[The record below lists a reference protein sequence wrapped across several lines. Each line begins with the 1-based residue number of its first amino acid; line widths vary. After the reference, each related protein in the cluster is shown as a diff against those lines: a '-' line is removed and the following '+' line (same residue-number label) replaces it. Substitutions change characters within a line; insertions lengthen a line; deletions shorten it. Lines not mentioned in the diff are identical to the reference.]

1 MDIGFWV
8 VTVLLTKAVYYYAV
22 RIIHKDYG
30 RQKAIRMTAIV
41 VAVSLIADGAAFFV
55 PDYRVYLLI
64 DISIQFVLVYIW
76 SVIRICVFSKMETV
90 LRIVAMIF
98 PLLLTGFVEYYRD
111 NNNVLIEGMFVTAGA
126 LVSLLMYNYAFCLM
140 PKVQQANELESKR
153 HQIEII
159 HEQEQQ
165 LSDNYKEYR
174 EFLYN
179 YHKHLSQISDSE
191 NKMSVMNTVLDE
203 ITNDFKKLK
212 IKKYCANTI
221 TNIILNQT
229 ERRCKEA
236 GITFAVNAELPT
248 ELGINDIHLC
258 SIFNNLMNNAVKAN
272 EFVQQDRFINVTCSL
287 TGNYM
292 HVSVENAF
300 NPGHKREKRK
310 GYGMLILKDI
320 ADRYDG
326 EYSVKR
332 KKNVFRAT
340 FIAKVSTDLVTK
352 EAV

>member
-1 MDIGFWV
+1 MDIGFWT

-55 PDYRVYLLI
+55 PNYRMYLLI
-64 DISIQFVLVYIW
+64 DTSVQFVLVYIW

-90 LRIVAMIF
+90 LRIVAMMF

-111 NNNVLIEGMFVTAGA
+111 DNNVLVEGMFVTAGA

-179 YHKHLSQISDSE
+179 YHEHLSQISE
-191 NKMSVMNTVLDE
+191 MSVMNTVLDE

-221 TNIILNQT
+221 TNVILNQT
-229 ERRCKEA
+229 ARRCKEA
-236 GITFAVNAELPT
+236 DIAFDVNAELPQ

-258 SIFNNLMNNAVKAN
+258 SIFNNLCNNAVKAN
-272 EFVQQDRFINVTCSL
+272 EFVDRDRFITVNCSL
-287 TGNYM
+287 KGNYM

-300 NPGHKREKRK
+300 DPGHKREKRK

-326 EYSVKR
+326 EYSVMR

>member
-30 RQKAIRMTAIV
+30 KQKALRITAIV

-55 PDYRVYLLI
+55 PNYRMYLLI
-64 DISIQFVLVYIW
+64 DTSVQFVLVYIW

-90 LRIVAMIF
+90 LRIVAMMF

-111 NNNVLIEGMFVTAGA
+111 DNNILVEGMFVTAGA
-126 LVSLLMYNYAFCLM
+126 LVSFLMYNYAFCLM

-191 NKMSVMNTVLDE
+191 NKMSAMNTVLEE

-221 TNIILNQT
+221 TNVILNQT
-229 ERRCKEA
+229 ARRCKEA
-236 GITFAVNAELPT
+236 DIAFNVNAELPQG
-248 ELGINDIHLC
+248 LGINDIHLC
-258 SIFNNLMNNAVKAN
+258 SIFNNLLNNAVKAN
-272 EFVQQDRFINVTCSL
+272 EFVEHDRFITVNCSIK
-287 TGNYM
+287 GNYM

-300 NPGHKREKRK
+300 DPGHKREKRK

>member
-1 MDIGFWV
+1 MDIGFWT

-55 PDYRVYLLI
+55 PNYRMYLLI
-64 DISIQFVLVYIW
+64 DTSVQFVLVYIW

-90 LRIVAMIF
+90 LRIVAMMF

-111 NNNVLIEGMFVTAGA
+111 DNNVLVEGMFVTAGA

-165 LSDNYKEYR
+165 LS
-174 EFLYN
+174 
-179 YHKHLSQISDSE
+179 
-191 NKMSVMNTVLDE
+191 VMNTVLDE

-221 TNIILNQT
+221 TNVILNQT
-229 ERRCKEA
+229 ARRCKEA
-236 GITFAVNAELPT
+236 DIAFDVNAELPQ

-258 SIFNNLMNNAVKAN
+258 SIFNNLCNNAVKAN
-272 EFVQQDRFINVTCSL
+272 EFVDRDRFITVNCSL
-287 TGNYM
+287 KGNYM

-300 NPGHKREKRK
+300 DPGHKREKRK

-326 EYSVKR
+326 EYSVMR

>member
-30 RQKAIRMTAIV
+30 KQKALRTTAIV
-41 VAVSLIADGAAFFV
+41 IAVSLIADVAAFFV
-55 PDYRVYLLI
+55 PNYRMYLLI
-64 DISIQFVLVYIW
+64 DTSVQFVLVYIW

-90 LRIVAMIF
+90 LRIVAMLF

-111 NNNVLIEGMFVTAGA
+111 NNNVLVEGMFVTAGA

-221 TNIILNQT
+221 TNVILNQT
-229 ERRCKEA
+229 ARRCKEA
-236 GITFAVNAELPT
+236 DIEFNVNAELPQ

-258 SIFNNLMNNAVKAN
+258 SIFNNLLNNAVKAN
-272 EFVQQDRFINVTCSL
+272 EFVEQDRFITVNCSIK
-287 TGNYM
+287 GNYM
-292 HVSVENAF
+292 HVSVENTFA
-300 NPGHKREKRK
+300 PAHKREKRK
-310 GYGMLILKDI
+310 GYGMFILKDI
-320 ADRYDG
+320 ANRYDG
-326 EYSVKR
+326 EYSVSR
-332 KKNVFRAT
+332 KKNIFQAT

>member
-55 PDYRVYLLI
+55 PNYRMYLLI
-64 DISIQFVLVYIW
+64 DTSVQFVLVYIW

-90 LRIVAMIF
+90 LRIVAMMF

-111 NNNVLIEGMFVTAGA
+111 DNNVLVEGMFVTAGA

-221 TNIILNQT
+221 TNVILNQT
-229 ERRCKEA
+229 ARRCKEA
-236 GITFAVNAELPT
+236 DIAFDVNAELPQ

-258 SIFNNLMNNAVKAN
+258 SIFNNLFNNAVKAN
-272 EFVQQDRFINVTCSL
+272 EFVERDRFITVNCSL
-287 TGNYM
+287 KGNYM

-300 NPGHKREKRK
+300 DPGHKREKRK